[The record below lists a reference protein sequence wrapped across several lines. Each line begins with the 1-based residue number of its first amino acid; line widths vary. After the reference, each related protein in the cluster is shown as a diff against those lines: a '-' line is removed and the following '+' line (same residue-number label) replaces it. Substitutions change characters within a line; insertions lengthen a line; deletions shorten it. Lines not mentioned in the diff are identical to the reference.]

1 MGSTSAFD
9 TLIIWQL
16 YYTKCMS
23 RRKLHQVVVN
33 IFVALSFILIAFQAF
48 TVKDRAGIL
57 ADAFALA
64 E

>member
-1 MGSTSAFD
+1 
-9 TLIIWQL
+9 
-16 YYTKCMS
+16 MS

-33 IFVALSFILIAFQAF
+33 IFVALCFILIAFQAF